1 MSHQSI
7 PKQLYVV
14 TVDRVEY
21 QFPDPDDYSI
31 RTEEHHTLGFLHPH
45 QPQLRADA
53 KRKDTQHYWA
63 GIQLQ
68 NDQFMRSQYT
78 GSGRYYQLVPIDPKH
93 EPKIWENEPL
103 DGFVLIDTVNRYRG
117 NKLFKVMDP
126 RGIEFEITVQS
137 LYHILCEGTVSNGK
151 IIDKCVWKANKNLII
166 AS

>member
-1 MSHQSI
+1 MKQQSI

-14 TVDRVEY
+14 TVDRVDY
-21 QFPDPDDYSI
+21 QYSDPFDYST
-31 RTEEHHTLGFLHPH
+31 RMEEHHTLGFLHPH

-63 GIQLQ
+63 GITLQ
-68 NDQFMRSQYT
+68 NDQFMRSEYN
-78 GSGRYYQLVPIDPKH
+78 GFNRSRQLVPIDPKH

-137 LYHILCEGTVSNGK
+137 LFHILCEGTVSNGK